1 MLSKGVRPFVFYV
14 VIFVLLCNSSAISQ
28 DKDAQLWTSLSI
40 EAKLVKKLTANVSQ
54 ELRFNENI
62 TEAGTIY
69 SDFGLE
75 YKINKYF
82 QVAVNYR
89 FVEKR
94 RRDNNYSYRHRMYV
108 DIKFEKKLKPMKI
121 QVRSRIQDEYAN
133 IGRESEG
140 GIAEYYLRNK
150 FSLKWDTEKPIT
162 PYLSVELFSP
172 LKSRYYGAFDNI
184 RAATGV
190 EYAFSKHH
198 KIDIFYMIQ
207 KEINVS
213 RPETDFVMG
222 LGYSFKL

>member
-1 MLSKGVRPFVFYV
+1 MLSKSVRLFVFTA
-14 VIFVLLCNSSAISQ
+14 VIFVLFCDTPAICQ

-54 ELRFNENI
+54 ELRFNENM

-69 SDFGLE
+69 TDFGLE

-82 QVAVNYR
+82 QVALNYR

-94 RRDNNYSYRHRMYV
+94 RKDNYYSFRQRMYV
-108 DIKFEKKLKPMKI
+108 DIKYEKKLKPIKI
-121 QVRSRIQDEYAN
+121 QLRCRIQDEYAD
-133 IGRESEG
+133 IGRDSDG
-140 GIAEYYLRNK
+140 GIAKYYLRNK
-150 FSLKWDTEKPIT
+150 ISLKWDTEKPIT
-162 PYLSVELFSP
+162 PYLSVELFTPLVSP
-172 LKSRYYGAFDNI
+172 WYGAFDNI
-184 RAATGV
+184 RASSGV

-198 KIDIFYMIQ
+198 KIDLYYMIQ

-213 RPETDFVMG
+213 RPETDFVVG

>member
-1 MLSKGVRPFVFYV
+1 MLSKIVRLFVFPI
-14 VIFVLLCNSSAISQ
+14 VIFVLFCDTPAICQ

-121 QVRSRIQDEYAN
+121 QVRSRIQDEYAD
-133 IGRESEG
+133 IGRDSDG

-213 RPETDFVMG
+213 RPETDFVVG